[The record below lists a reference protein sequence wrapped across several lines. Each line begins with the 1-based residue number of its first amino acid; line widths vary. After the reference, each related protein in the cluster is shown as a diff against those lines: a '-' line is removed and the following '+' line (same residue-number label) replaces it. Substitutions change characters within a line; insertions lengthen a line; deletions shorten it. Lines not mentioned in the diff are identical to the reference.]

1 MKFSDI
7 SLPSNRSFGLFF
19 TVIFFLFSGY
29 FFFNNSFQLS
39 QIFVCISVIFLIL
52 SILNPKILLPLNYA
66 WMFFGFLMG
75 LVVSPIVLGAIFFLI
90 FTPIGLFMKI
100 IGRDELRVK
109 KLSLQS
115 YWKKRETNKS
125 GSNHFKNQF

>member
-19 TVIFFLFSGY
+19 TVIFLLFSGY
-29 FFFNNSFQLS
+29 FFFNNRFQLS
-39 QIFVCISVIFLIL
+39 QVFVCISVIFFIL
-52 SILNPKILLPLNYA
+52 SILNPKILLPLNYS

-115 YWKKRETNKS
+115 YWKKREINKS

>member
-1 MKFSDI
+1 MKFSEI
-7 SLPSNRSFGLFF
+7 TLPSNRRFGLFF
-19 TVIFFLFSGY
+19 TVIFLLLSGY
-29 FFFNNSFQLS
+29 LFFNNSFQLS
-39 QIFVCISVIFLIL
+39 QAFVCISGIFFIV
-52 SILNPKILLPLNYA
+52 SILKPKILLPLNYS
-66 WMFFGFLMG
+66 WMFLGFLLG

-115 YWKKRETNKS
+115 YWRKKDTNKS
-125 GSNHFKNQF
+125 GSNHFENQF

>member
-19 TVIFFLFSGY
+19 TVIFLLFSGY

-39 QIFVCISVIFLIL
+39 QVFVCISVIFFIL
-52 SILNPKILLPLNYA
+52 SILNPKILLPLNFS

-115 YWKKRETNKS
+115 YWKKREINKS